1 MTNIQLS
8 PGLLDGSDIDPRWS
22 LGPFGLLKL
31 MPAKAKGKRFEQIAQ
46 DIFERRGMTVDRPTN
61 SDHDRIVD
69 GVTCEIKG
77 STITKDSDD
86 TFSFLQVRPAQ
97 DYQFLILETF
107 WFDGTVKFHRI
118 PKAEVHA
125 LVANRTF
132 KPQHGGNNGN
142 SGTYCYNGPVSAF
155 DEWFWFEVKVTGQHT
170 WTEDP
175 STWPDMTTLLD
186 MKATA

>member
-1 MTNIQLS
+1 MTDVLLS
-8 PGLLDGSDIDPRWS
+8 PGLLAGCDIDPRWS
-22 LGPFGLLKL
+22 TGPFGLLKL

-46 DIFERRGMTVDRPTN
+46 DIFERRGMKVDRPTN

-69 GVTCEIKG
+69 GATCEIKG

-86 TFSFLQVRPAQ
+86 TFSFLQIRPQQ
-97 DYQFLILETF
+97 DYEYLILETF

-118 PKAEVHA
+118 PKVHVHA
-125 LVANRTF
+125 LVGDRTF

-155 DEWFWFEVKVTGQHT
+155 DQWYWFEVVVNGE
-170 WTEDP
+170 EDP
-175 STWPDMTTLLD
+175 TVRPPNQS
-186 MKATA
+186 A